1 MWALPIILYAIRYS
15 NYFVY
20 VRDEFPFP
28 FPEDVVTFNG
38 KIYNACSGRYVLVE
52 ACLVSGMVASMVL
65 LLVENG

>member
-28 FPEDVVTFNG
+28 FPEDVVTLNG
-38 KIYNACSGRYVLVE
+38 KIYMLAQADMFLV
-52 ACLVSGMVASMVL
+52 
-65 LLVENG
+65 